1 MTIDMTI
8 VFYACVYF
16 LQLCLLS
23 VNVTCFFIF
32 QNAFPA
38 RYKGFHYYNMSPIFE
53 GILTLIKPIMSK
65 KWTDRVSSIECMI
78 LIVNNFY
85 YNCKIMEV
93 IKIYFSVDSIEINND
108 YMRNQFAVLQNF
120 N

>member
-1 MTIDMTI
+1 MHAYT
-8 VFYACVYF
+8 VYNCVSAKRERNMF
-16 LQLCLLS
+16 
-23 VNVTCFFIF
+23 FFIL

-78 LIVNNFY
+78 LTVNNFY
-85 YNCKIMEV
+85 NITVK
-93 IKIYFSVDSIEINND
+93 
-108 YMRNQFAVLQNF
+108 
-120 N
+120 